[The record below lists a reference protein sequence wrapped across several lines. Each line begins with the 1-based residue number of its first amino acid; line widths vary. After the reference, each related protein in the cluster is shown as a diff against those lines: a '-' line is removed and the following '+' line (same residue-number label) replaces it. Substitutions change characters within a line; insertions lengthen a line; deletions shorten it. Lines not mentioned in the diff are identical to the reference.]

1 MTQLQ
6 LITIQHQFHCTT
18 EHHFLHYRMS
28 QPILQ
33 LPKSRCLIRQFNSSP
48 TEEETLSTA
57 ANNPRV
63 TQYMTNGFPNPYT
76 IPEAQKW
83 IEFTKSQSPVRDFAI
98 CDAETNSVIGTI
110 GLKPRTDIHHRTM
123 EIGYWVG
130 ETHWGKGIATEAVKL
145 FSVWAFANFEHLARL
160 EAEVFEG
167 NDGSK
172 KVLEKAGYV
181 FEGRRRLAV
190 EKHGVLLDTYNYSL
204 LREEGETHEGSKTAW
219 P

>member
-1 MTQLQ
+1 MT
-6 LITIQHQFHCTT
+6 
-18 EHHFLHYRMS
+18 

-33 LPKSRCLIRQFNSSP
+33 LPKSRCLIRQFDSSP
-48 TEEETLSTA
+48 AEEETLSA
-57 ANNPRV
+57 VANNPRV
-63 TQYMTNGFPNPYT
+63 TKYMTNAFPSPYT

-83 IEFTKSQSPVRDFAI
+83 IAFTKSQSPVRDFAI

-110 GLKPRTDIHHRTM
+110 GLKPKTDIHHRTM
-123 EIGYWVG
+123 ELGYWVG
-130 ETHWGKGIATEAVKL
+130 ETHWGRGIATEAVKL
-145 FSVWAFANFEHLARL
+145 FSAWAFANFEHLVRL
-160 EAEVFEG
+160 EAEVIEG
-167 NDGSK
+167 NDGSR
-172 KVLEKAGYV
+172 KVMERAGYI